1 MSSWRGVCTSLSLFP
16 FWRLDANGG
25 EDSYLY
31 HFSSYF
37 SFAQCVMDMCST
49 CDGYDG
55 QELIYVWLVKL
66 FMEI

>member
-1 MSSWRGVCTSLSLFP
+1 M
-16 FWRLDANGG
+16 G
-25 EDSYLY
+25 EKIVISIIF
-31 HFSSYF
+31 HHIF